1 MSPRCSCYNIH
12 MTKAPASPSHKPR
25 TKHCFVITLS
35 VTSVLALGF
44 ITVFEII
51 PRIPMGDYV
60 TVGHFSNSQDN
71 AESLRKCFDRTR
83 IAYEING
90 DEIRIRKS
98 LARLFVERC
107 T

>member
-1 MSPRCSCYNIH
+1 
-12 MTKAPASPSHKPR
+12 MTKAPTPPSHKPR

-35 VTSVLALGF
+35 VTGVLALGF

-51 PRIPMGDYV
+51 PRIPMGDHV

-90 DEIRIRKS
+90 DEIRICKS
-98 LARLFVERC
+98 LERLFVERC

>member
-1 MSPRCSCYNIH
+1 
-12 MTKAPASPSHKPR
+12 MTKAPTPPSHKPR
-25 TKHCFVITLS
+25 TKHCFVVTLS
-35 VTSVLALGF
+35 AIGVLALGF

-51 PRIPMGDYV
+51 PRIPTGDYI
-60 TVGHFSNSQDN
+60 TVSRFSNPRDN

-98 LARLFVERC
+98 LERLFVERC

>member
-12 MTKAPASPSHKPR
+12 MTKAPTSPSHKPR
-25 TKHCFVITLS
+25 TKHCFVITIS
-35 VTSVLALGF
+35 VIGVLALGF

-51 PRIPMGDYV
+51 PRIPMGDYI
-60 TVGHFSNSQDN
+60 TVGRFSNPQDN

-98 LARLFVERC
+98 LERLFVERC

>member
-1 MSPRCSCYNIH
+1 

-25 TKHCFVITLS
+25 TKYHFVIILS
-35 VTSVLALGF
+35 AIGVLALGF

-51 PRIPMGDYV
+51 PRIPTGDYI
-60 TVGHFSNSQDN
+60 TAGRFSNPQDN

-98 LARLFVERC
+98 LERLFVERC

>member
-1 MSPRCSCYNIH
+1 
-12 MTKAPASPSHKPR
+12 MTKAPTSPSQ
-25 TKHCFVITLS
+25 KHRFVITLS
-35 VTSVLALGF
+35 VIGVLALGF
-44 ITVFEII
+44 IAVFEII
-51 PRIPMGDYV
+51 PRIPTGDYI
-60 TVGHFSNSQDN
+60 TVGRFSNPRDN

-98 LARLFVERC
+98 LERLFVERC

>member
-1 MSPRCSCYNIH
+1 MR
-12 MTKAPASPSHKPR
+12 MTEAPASPSNKPR
-25 TKHCFVITLS
+25 TKHRFVITLS
-35 VTSVLALGF
+35 AIAILALGF
-44 ITVFEII
+44 IAVFEII
-51 PRIPMGDYV
+51 PRIPTGDYI
-60 TVGHFSNSQDN
+60 TVGRFSNPRDN

-98 LARLFVERC
+98 LERLFVERC

>member
-1 MSPRCSCYNIH
+1 MSSRCSCYNIH
-12 MTKAPASPSHKPR
+12 MTKAPTSPSHKPR
-25 TKHCFVITLS
+25 TKHHFVIIFS
-35 VTSVLALGF
+35 AIGVLALGF

-51 PRIPMGDYV
+51 PRIPTGDYI
-60 TVGHFSNSQDN
+60 TAGRFSNPQDN

-98 LARLFVERC
+98 LERLFVERC

>member
-1 MSPRCSCYNIH
+1 
-12 MTKAPASPSHKPR
+12 MTKASVSPSHKFR

-51 PRIPMGDYV
+51 PRIPMGNYV

-98 LARLFVERC
+98 LERLFVERC

>member
-1 MSPRCSCYNIH
+1 

-25 TKHCFVITLS
+25 TKHRFVITLS

-51 PRIPMGDYV
+51 PRIPTGDYI
-60 TVGHFSNSQDN
+60 TVGRFSNPQDN

-98 LARLFVERC
+98 LERLFVERC

>member
-1 MSPRCSCYNIH
+1 
-12 MTKAPASPSHKPR
+12 MTKAPTPPSHKPR

-35 VTSVLALGF
+35 VTGVLALGF

-51 PRIPMGDYV
+51 PRIPMGDHV

-98 LARLFVERC
+98 LERLFVERC

>member
-1 MSPRCSCYNIH
+1 

-98 LARLFVERC
+98 LERLFVERC

>member
-1 MSPRCSCYNIH
+1 

-60 TVGHFSNSQDN
+60 TVGRFSNSQDN

-98 LARLFVERC
+98 LERLFVERC

>member
-1 MSPRCSCYNIH
+1 
-12 MTKAPASPSHKPR
+12 MTKAPASPPHKPY
-25 TKHCFVITLS
+25 TKHRFVITLS
-35 VTSVLALGF
+35 AIGVLALSF

-51 PRIPMGDYV
+51 PRIPTGDYI
-60 TVGHFSNSQDN
+60 TVGRFSNPQDN
-71 AESLRKCFDRTR
+71 AESLRKCSDRTH

-98 LARLFVERC
+98 LERLFVERC

>member
-1 MSPRCSCYNIH
+1 MSPRCLCYNIH

-25 TKHCFVITLS
+25 TKHRFVITLS
-35 VTSVLALGF
+35 AIGILALGF
-44 ITVFEII
+44 IAVFEII
-51 PRIPMGDYV
+51 PRIPTGDYI
-60 TVGHFSNSQDN
+60 TVGRFSNPQDN
-71 AESLRKCFDRTR
+71 AESLRKCFDRTH

-98 LARLFVERC
+98 LERLFMERC

>member
-1 MSPRCSCYNIH
+1 
-12 MTKAPASPSHKPR
+12 MTKAPTPPSHKPR
-25 TKHCFVITLS
+25 TKHCFVVTLS
-35 VTSVLALGF
+35 AIGVLALGF

-51 PRIPMGDYV
+51 PRIPTGDYI
-60 TVGHFSNSQDN
+60 TVGRFSNPRDN

-98 LARLFVERC
+98 LERLFVERC

>member
-1 MSPRCSCYNIH
+1 

-71 AESLRKCFDRTR
+71 AESLRKCFDRIR

-98 LARLFVERC
+98 LERLFVERC

>member
-1 MSPRCSCYNIH
+1 MSSRCSCYNIH
-12 MTKAPASPSHKPR
+12 MTKAPTSPSHKPR
-25 TKHCFVITLS
+25 TKHHFVIIFS
-35 VTSVLALGF
+35 AIGVLALGF

-51 PRIPMGDYV
+51 PRIPTGAYI
-60 TVGHFSNSQDN
+60 TAGRFSNPQDN

-98 LARLFVERC
+98 LERLFVERC